1 MTNKGKMGLMSI
13 ILLGFNSIIGTGI
26 FLLPN
31 KVMALVGPAALL
43 VTVFDAILVIS
54 IAMCFAE
61 AGGMFRK
68 NGGPYVYAKEAFG
81 DFVGFEVGFM
91 KWAIAIIA
99 WATMTVGFAEALMGL
114 LPAGIFPNP
123 NVAKAI
129 IVTIIVVLLTGL
141 NLSGI
146 KTTKIVNNIVT
157 TGKLLPLIIFIAVG
171 LFFINGGNFTP
182 FFVPGTNADGT
193 VMSGG
198 AAIGAAALV
207 IFYAFTGFE
216 NIAVAAEDMENPE
229 KDVPKSIL
237 LVILLCSVFYI
248 AIIGIAIG
256 ILGPS
261 LANENAPIQA
271 AFTKIIGNAG
281 KYLVG
286 AGTIIS
292 IGGINIAASIGTP
305 RSGAALANDG
315 LIPRVVAK
323 KNSKDVPAL
332 AIIITGIFTLIL
344 GLYGSL
350 IGSFAVLAAISVVSR
365 FAQYVPTCLS
375 IMVLR
380 KKRPDLK
387 ASFRVPFGWAIPIF
401 ATAVSCWLLYNA
413 SLQKIAIGLG
423 GLVIGAVLYF
433 VMKLVVKDEKA
444 VK

>member
-1 MTNKGKMGLMSI
+1 MTDKNKDKMGLLSI
-13 ILLGFNSIIGTGI
+13 ILLGFNSIIGSGI

-31 KVMALVGPAALL
+31 KVMAQVGPAALL

-61 AGGMFRK
+61 AGGMFKK

-81 DFVGFEVGFM
+81 EFVGFEVGFM

-114 LPAGIFPNP
+114 LPKGTFSNP
-123 NVAKAI
+123 NIAKAI

-146 KTTKIVNNIVT
+146 KATKIVNNIVT

-171 LFFINGGNFTP
+171 LFFINGSNFTP
-182 FFVPGTNADGT
+182 FFTPGTLKDGT
-193 VMSGG
+193 VMTSG
-198 AAIGAAALV
+198 AAIGAAALT

-256 ILGPS
+256 ILGPG
-261 LANENAPIQA
+261 LAKETAPVQA

-286 AGTIIS
+286 AGTLVS

-323 KNSKDVPAL
+323 KNSNDVPYI
-332 AIIITGIFTLIL
+332 AIIITGIITLAL

-350 IGSFAVLAAISVVSR
+350 IGSFAILAAISVVSR

-375 IMVLR
+375 IMILR

-387 ASFRVPFGWAIPIF
+387 ASFRVPFGWVIPIF
-401 ATAVSCWLLYNA
+401 ASVVSCWLLYNA
-413 SLQKIAIGLG
+413 TKQQIVIGLG
-423 GLVIGAVLYF
+423 GLVIGVVVYF
-433 VMKLVVKDEKA
+433 LMKLINKENA
-444 VK
+444 

>member
-1 MTNKGKMGLMSI
+1 M
-13 ILLGFNSIIGTGI
+13 
-26 FLLPN
+26 
-31 KVMALVGPAALL
+31 
-43 VTVFDAILVIS
+43 
-54 IAMCFAE
+54 
-61 AGGMFRK
+61 
-68 NGGPYVYAKEAFG
+68 
-81 DFVGFEVGFM
+81 
-91 KWAIAIIA
+91 
-99 WATMTVGFAEALMGL
+99 
-114 LPAGIFPNP
+114 
-123 NVAKAI
+123 
-129 IVTIIVVLLTGL
+129 LTGL

-146 KTTKIVNNIVT
+146 KATKIVNNIVT

-171 LFFINGGNFTP
+171 LFFINGSNFTP
-182 FFVPGTNADGT
+182 FFTPGTLKDGT
-193 VMSGG
+193 VMTSG
-198 AAIGAAALV
+198 AAIGAAALT

-261 LANENAPIQA
+261 LAKETAPVQA

-286 AGTIIS
+286 AGTLVS

-323 KNSKDVPAL
+323 KNSNDVPYI
-332 AIIITGIFTLIL
+332 AIIITGIITLAL

-350 IGSFAVLAAISVVSR
+350 IGSFAILAAISVVSR

-387 ASFRVPFGWAIPIF
+387 ASFRVPFGWVIPVF
-401 ATAVSCWLLYNA
+401 ASVVSCWLLYNA
-413 SLQKIAIGLG
+413 TKQQIVIGLG
-423 GLVIGAVLYF
+423 GLVIGVVVYF
-433 VMKLVVKDEKA
+433 LMKLINKENA
-444 VK
+444 